1 MSTNPYAAPKAA
13 VSDVEDA
20 QEFQEVRF
28 WSASGRIGRLRY
40 LAFTTGAFIL
50 AGILI
55 GLAMAINETVGGLVT
70 IVAYIAATV
79 FSILAMIQRSHDM
92 DWTGWTILLSII
104 PLVGLIWIFKSG
116 SPGSNRWGAPPPPNT
131 TGIKVLGLLLPAIAL
146 IGILAAIAIPAYVE
160 YQNRAGGISP

>member
-13 VSDVEDA
+13 VSDVEEV
-20 QEFQEVRF
+20 EFQEVRF

-50 AGILI
+50 AGAAI
-55 GLAMAINETVGGLVT
+55 GLAAAVSDTLGGLVA

-92 DWTGWTILLSII
+92 DWSGWTVLLSII
-104 PLVGLIWIFKSG
+104 PFVGLIWIFKSG
-116 SPGSNRWGAPPPPNT
+116 TEGANTYGGPPPPNT

-146 IGILAAIAIPAYVE
+146 VGILAAIAIPAYVE
-160 YQNRAGGISP
+160 YQNRAGGVSP